1 MRSISALSRR
11 GFLTG
16 VAALGATA
24 TLASC
29 GYREDSES
37 QGTGG
42 GQAGGTW
49 QYTDSRGRVLDGP
62 RPERIVAQVAAAAA
76 LWEFGLRPVG
86 IFGPSRLPDGSPDPE
101 VGAVD
106 LDTVTSLGNVW
117 GEFNYDAY
125 IGLRPDLLVSIM
137 YTEDSLW
144 YVPEEQADQIEKAAP
159 TVGVDVGFV
168 SMLDGIAKFR
178 ELAKAL
184 GADVDAEPV
193 RAARSGFE
201 EIDARFEEAVGALG
215 DKRVLLVSATQDNFY
230 VGKAAGFPSA
240 KHFTERGMTI
250 VEPEQT
256 TDGAYWEAL
265 SWENAGKY
273 EADVI
278 LYDSR
283 AENLQG
289 EELAGFPTWNQ
300 LPAVQ
305 AGRTIGW
312 NPAIPFSYHSF
323 GSQLSSITKAL
334 TQLT

>member
-1 MRSISALSRR
+1 MRSLNALSRR

-16 VAALGATA
+16 VAALGASTA
-24 TLASC
+24 LASC
-29 GYREDSES
+29 GYREDGGTE
-37 QGTGG
+37 GTG
-42 GQAGGTW
+42 AGTTW
-49 QYTDSRGRVLDGP
+49 RYTDGRGRVLDGP

-101 VGAVD
+101 VGQVD

-125 IGLRPDLLVSIM
+125 IELRPDLLVSIM

-144 YVPEEQADQIEKAAP
+144 YVPEEQADQVEKAAP

-178 ELAKAL
+178 ELATAL

-193 RAARSGFE
+193 REARAGFE
-201 EIDARFEEAVGALG
+201 EVDARFEAAVDALG
-215 DKRVLLVSATQDNFY
+215 DQRVLLVSATQDNLY
-230 VGKAAGFPSA
+230 VGKAAGFPAA
-240 KHFTERGMTI
+240 KHFTERGMTV

-256 TDGAYWEAL
+256 TDGDYWEAL

-278 LYDSR
+278 LYDNR
-283 AENLQG
+283 AENLQRT
-289 EELAGFPTWNQ
+289 ELAGFPTWNQ

-305 AGRTIGW
+305 AGRITGW
-312 NPAIPFSYHSF
+312 NPAVPFSYHSF
-323 GSQLSSITKAL
+323 ASQLTSITDAL
-334 TQLT
+334 GRMA